1 MSNFVPGNYD
11 LRTAMIFCY
20 HLKKTAAES
29 HRMLI
34 EAYGEHALGKQ
45 CFEWFKK
52 FKISKR
58 QRKEILLHD
67 NAPSHTAKLV
77 KETIEAFGWE
87 ILSHAAYS
95 PDLAPAS
102 DIVKKMFT
110 LQFLPRKETINIRR
124 DKILE
129 LVQRHRLDRNSPEA
143 TSKLTLS
150 CFYFSVAIMTNDIHQ
165 LQEYLTEYPKNT
177 KMKVQLLETI
187 AKRRKMLKYLRQWD
201 YRRFEWILEKLNL
214 VYKPVPELP
223 HQITRKDS
231 LRRLTQKH
239 CNELVQEKLDIYKK
253 ELKKLQKD
261 FYIEKAE
268 KLAFIR
274 EEEIACGLQPSV
286 REEDIAYTKQKAREY
301 QT

>member
-1 MSNFVPGNYD
+1 MN
-11 LRTAMIFCY
+11 I
-20 HLKKTAAES
+20 
-29 HRMLI
+29 MLI
-34 EAYGEHALGKQ
+34 NYKQMTRIATSLLINGGNFSRKYATTIADYKITWVRPEKVSYLSSEKSGDQGLEIDVKSSDFGKIYN
-45 CFEWFKK
+45 ELPELK
-52 FKISKR
+52 
-58 QRKEILLHD
+58 
-67 NAPSHTAKLV
+67 N
-77 KETIEAFGWE
+77 
-87 ILSHAAYS
+87 
-95 PDLAPAS
+95 AS

-110 LQFLPRKETINIRR
+110 LQFLPRKETINVRR

-129 LVQRHRLDRNSPEA
+129 LVQRHKLDRNSPEA
-143 TSKLTLS
+143 TI
-150 CFYFSVAIMTNDIHQ
+150 AIMTNDIYQ
-165 LQEYLTEYPKNT
+165 LQEYLTEYPKNM

-187 AKRRKMLKYLRQWD
+187 AKRKKMLKFLRQCD

-231 LRRLTQKH
+231 LRRLTEKH

-261 FYIEKAE
+261 FYMEKAE

-286 REEDIAYTKQKAREY
+286 SEEDIAYAKQKAREY
-301 QT
+301 QK

>member
-1 MSNFVPGNYD
+1 MTRIATSLLTNGGNLSRKYTTTVTD
-11 LRTAMIFCY
+11 YKITWVRPEKVSYLSLERSGDQGLEIDVKSSDFAKMY
-20 HLKKTAAES
+20 KELPELK
-29 HRMLI
+29 
-34 EAYGEHALGKQ
+34 
-45 CFEWFKK
+45 
-52 FKISKR
+52 
-58 QRKEILLHD
+58 
-67 NAPSHTAKLV
+67 N
-77 KETIEAFGWE
+77 
-87 ILSHAAYS
+87 
-95 PDLAPAS
+95 AS

-110 LQFLPRKETINIRR
+110 LQFLPRKETINIKR

-129 LVQRHRLDRNSPEA
+129 LVQRHKLDQNSPEA
-143 TSKLTLS
+143 ISKLTLS
-150 CFYFSVAIMTNDIHQ
+150 CFYFLVAIMTNDIHQ
-165 LQEYLTEYPKNT
+165 LQEYLTEHPKNP
-177 KMKVQLLETI
+177 KMKVKLLETI

-214 VYKPVPELP
+214 VYKPLPELP
-223 HQITRKDS
+223 HHITRKDS
-231 LRRLTQKH
+231 LRRLTEKY

-286 REEDIAYTKQKAREY
+286 SEEDIADAKQKAREY